1 MKSCLLLCVNVNVR
15 NLIGFQDG
23 MLIQEQSIHSLDLS
37 DVALEDENQKH
48 AKNEE
53 NSEDA
58 ASSIPEVDDKAI
70 EKKDSEEVVNQ
81 TSIIKKRAD
90 KKPFEKFLDIMEI
103 F

>member
-1 MKSCLLLCVNVNVR
+1 
-15 NLIGFQDG
+15 

-58 ASSIPEVDDKAI
+58 ASSIAEVEAI
-70 EKKDSEEVVNQ
+70 EKKDSEEVVDQ

>member
-1 MKSCLLLCVNVNVR
+1 
-15 NLIGFQDG
+15 

-58 ASSIPEVDDKAI
+58 ASSIAEVEAI
-70 EKKDSEEVVNQ
+70 EKKDSEEVVDQ
-81 TSIIKKRAD
+81 TSNIKKRAD

>member
-1 MKSCLLLCVNVNVR
+1 
-15 NLIGFQDG
+15 

-58 ASSIPEVDDKAI
+58 ASSIAEVEAI
-70 EKKDSEEVVNQ
+70 EKKDSEEVVDQ

-90 KKPFEKFLDIMEI
+90 IKPFEKFLDIMEI

>member
-1 MKSCLLLCVNVNVR
+1 
-15 NLIGFQDG
+15 

-48 AKNEE
+48 AKEE

-58 ASSIPEVDDKAI
+58 ASSIAEVEAI
-70 EKKDSEEVVNQ
+70 EKKDSEEVVDQ

>member
-1 MKSCLLLCVNVNVR
+1 MLLCVNVNVR
-15 NLIGFQDG
+15 NVVGFQDG

-48 AKNEE
+48 VKNEE

-70 EKKDSEEVVNQ
+70 EKKDSEEVA
-81 TSIIKKRAD
+81 IIKKRAD